1 MIVLE
6 VNRALLGKS
15 NQCQQLIQLLPQI
28 KGVGF
33 DALYLLPVV
42 EKGAYKAVGSPYC
55 IRDFWKL
62 DPEFGNEQD
71 WAQLQESCREM
82 QIEIWMD
89 WVMNHTAWDHPW
101 IQQHPDWYVQSP
113 TSKEITH
120 PPGTDWMDVAQL
132 NWRHPELLSVMSEL
146 AQRWHL
152 ERGIVGL
159 RCDAAYRISSDI
171 WKDWICK
178 VNDKSKSRIRW
189 IADQEINNWKETGF
203 TGYATSGKIVP
214 SIEGAWNKLYDH
226 DRAAFGPLWN
236 AEDEYR
242 IEQFSQANLGEFNWI
257 VGMGMMD
264 KEIAISF
271 FESQSFPSSKWR
283 AWLKGLSF
291 GH

>member
-42 EKGAYKAVGSPYC
+42 EKGIHKAVGSPYC
-55 IRDFWKL
+55 IRDFWRL

-71 WAQLQESCREM
+71 WAQLQESCSSM

-113 TSKEITH
+113 ISKEITH
-120 PPGTDWMDVAQL
+120 PEGTDWMDVAQL
-132 NWRHPELLSVMSEL
+132 NWRHPGLLSVMSEL

-152 ERGIVGL
+152 ERGVVGW
-159 RCDAAYRISSDI
+159 RCDAAYRISPEV
-171 WKDWICK
+171 WKSWLGQ
-178 VNDKSKSRIRW
+178 VNQKLPQSVRW
-189 IADQEINNWKETGF
+189 IADQEIENWKEIGF
-203 TGYATSGKIVP
+203 TGYATAGNIVP
-214 SIEGAWNKLYDH
+214 LAKGAWHKLYDH

-236 AEDEYR
+236 SADQNR
-242 IEQFSQANLGEFNWI
+242 LDQLIQRGEEPVNWI

-264 KEIAISF
+264 KVSPISF
-271 FESQSFPSSKWR
+271 FKSQSFPSSKWE
-283 AWLKGLSF
+283 AWMKGLSF
-291 GH
+291 AH